1 MKIKKNGKVI
11 RLTESDLKRIVKRV
25 LTENII
31 YTNSIESKLDNK
43 CINTWKKSPGKKGK
57 NGDADYDET
66 FRIAGIEKPNYREK
80 TRENSWGDKLVI
92 KLDKESGCTNMEGD
106 FGGVGS
112 TTGTLT
118 LVCDGQRDVDSY
130 AFTLNVSDG
139 TKKTVYNQG
148 ISNVIKANEWC
159 KKAGVGNPAGDVED
173 EFASTGSQS
182 DQQMSESRRR

>member
-25 LTENII
+25 LTEGII
-31 YTNSIESKLDNK
+31 ILDPDSIESKLENK

-57 NGDADYDET
+57 NGDADWDET
-66 FRIAGIEKPNYREK
+66 FRIAGIEKPERK
-80 TRENSWGDKLVI
+80 RENSWGDKLVI

-130 AFTLNVSDG
+130 AFTLNLSNG
-139 TKKTVYNQG
+139 SKKTVYNQG

-159 KKAGVGNPAGDVED
+159 KNAGVEEPSGDVED